1 MRLNGRIRR
10 KQKEI
15 LNYRRNMKKNKMRHF
30 ETLKRDLFPQV
41 FPQAENSGETKCG
54 KIDDKPQQGHGME
67 PQQPSIQEIWEW
79 LGNPNEY

>member
-15 LNYRRNMKKNKMRHF
+15 LNYRRNMKKNKMRHY
-30 ETLKRDLFPQV
+30 ETLKGDLFPQV

-54 KIDDKPQQGHGME
+54 KIDDKPQQGHGIE

-79 LGNPNEY
+79 LGNPDEY

>member
-54 KIDDKPQQGHGME
+54 KIDDKPQQGHGIE

-79 LGNPNEY
+79 LGNPDEY